1 MWTSIVAAHPQGRA
15 ARLPS
20 CGERVRLTGGDPP
33 VEGGLLSVVGYKD
46 PRTGAFV
53 FVELAVM
60 PADGVRAVRVYPVDP
75 DALSGVFVW
84 VDGGAN

>member
-15 ARLPS
+15 AQLPS
-20 CGERVRLTGGDPP
+20 CGECVRLTGDDPP
-33 VEGGLLSVVGYKD
+33 VEGRLLSVVGYKD
-46 PRTGAFV
+46 PRTGS

-60 PADGVRAVRVYPVDP
+60 PTDGVRAVRVYPVDP

-84 VDGGAN
+84 VEGGVN